1 MLENFIPIEIFNNP
15 NISHWHMDISK
26 LSLSELISL
35 KKVLVG
41 TVSCAALDAVIYD
54 KSNISAN
61 ACYDLSKRERL
72 RNKELRLKPV
82 KYAKNR
88 RKIK

>member
-1 MLENFIPIEIFNNP
+1 MLENFIPIEIDGNP
-15 NISHWHMDISK
+15 NTDYWHMDISN

-35 KKVLVG
+35 KKELIG

-54 KSNISAN
+54 EGNISAN

-72 RNKELRLKPV
+72 KNKELRLKPI

-88 RKIK
+88 RKTK